1 MKDTPRAAANYDR
14 FLSPLDRLVL
24 HKWRRLLWSRAR
36 GPHVLEVGVGT
47 GMNIPHYP
55 PGLHVTALD
64 KGEHYLERAR
74 ERASRLGRPVHF
86 LTGDVQSL
94 PFEDQIF
101 DSVISTFL
109 FCSVEDPRQ
118 GLLELHRVLKPGGL
132 LLLLEHGASR
142 GLLGSFMNFLS
153 GPLYRMTGDHIA
165 RDTEALAQESDFTD
179 VGSTYLLLDVVKL
192 VSARKRPS
200 NL

>member
-1 MKDTPRAAANYDR
+1 MKDTPRSAANYDR
-14 FLSPLDRLVL
+14 YLSPLDRLVL

-64 KGEHYLERAR
+64 KGEHYLKRAQERAR
-74 ERASRLGRPVHF
+74 RLGRPAHF
-86 LTGDVQSL
+86 LAGDVQSL

-101 DSVISTFL
+101 DSAVSTFL

-118 GLLELHRVLKPGGL
+118 GLSELHRVLKPGGL
-132 LLLLEHGASR
+132 LLLLEHGASK
-142 GLLGSFMNFLS
+142 GFLGRFMNFFS
-153 GPLYRMTGDHIA
+153 EPLYRMTGDHIA
-165 RDTEALAQESDFTD
+165 RDTEALAQDIGFMD
-179 VGSTYLLLDVVKL
+179 VGSTHLLLDVVKL
-192 VSARKRPS
+192 VSAQKRPPT
-200 NL
+200 L